1 MRVSHSCVNIR
12 WAAQPDQLLR
22 GFHGGD
28 DRRFLFIFKGSGISD
43 HHIITLAEAFD
54 RKVFAKIHD
63 LIFPIV
69 RDEHQVVRIQSIDR
83 ACDGF
88 FLLASFRSTARR
100 AAGSQKQNCAQARA
114 SKTQWNVLRFISILL
129 FACIPPSFR
138 NRGRHYFPCAPRSDI
153 RRRDI
158 TNLHCFCI
166 FHMDLDQAS
175 TCSAGRRCVLLPPTR
190 RSRTHLPPVLSPC
203 PTPA

>member
-1 MRVSHSCVNIR
+1 MGHTPLGVCPILVSISAGAR
-12 WAAQPDQLLR
+12 SPDQLLR

-54 RKVFAKIHD
+54 RKAFAKIHD

-88 FLLASFRSTARR
+88 FLLASIRGTARR
-100 AAGSQKQNCAQARA
+100 RTVLRARA
-114 SKTQWNVLRFISILL
+114 SKTQWDFYVSYQYSFSLVVRHRFVTEGDIIFRALL
-129 FACIPPSFR
+129 DQTFA
-138 NRGRHYFPCAPRSDI
+138 GEG
-153 RRRDI
+153 I
-158 TNLHCFCI
+158 TNLLCFCI

-175 TCSAGRRCVLLPPTR
+175 TCSDGGQMC
-190 RSRTHLPPVLSPC
+190 SSSSHSKE
-203 PTPA
+203 